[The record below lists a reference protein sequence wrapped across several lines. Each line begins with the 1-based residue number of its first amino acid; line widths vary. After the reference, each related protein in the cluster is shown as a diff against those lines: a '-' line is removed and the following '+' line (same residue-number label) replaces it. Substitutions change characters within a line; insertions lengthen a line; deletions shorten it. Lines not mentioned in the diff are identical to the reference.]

1 MAKRDTIFISIA
13 SYRDKELK
21 PTIEDCLKQAKY
33 PDRLVFTICW
43 QHSKED
49 KWDNLDK
56 YKNDRR
62 FNIIDIDYKDS
73 KGACWAR
80 HQIQKFYNDET
91 YTLQLDSHHRF
102 ITNWDEECIKMH
114 KLAIKQGY
122 PKPLLTSYIASYF
135 PDKDPKGR
143 LEEVW
148 YLCFDRIAPQGPL
161 HTKPHTLEDW
171 KTLEGPV
178 PNRFFSGHFA
188 FTTGDF
194 NVKVPYDPAL
204 YFHGEEITM
213 AVRAYTHGYDLLT
226 PHKVLAYHYYERD
239 DGVKHWSDHDFKLR
253 DEVSF
258 SRVRTLLG
266 VGKPKCRPCVLKQL
280 EPYALGKE
288 RTIVEY
294 EQYAGIDFTTKRIQQ
309 HTLDNFNPPNP
320 TNFDTVDGYSNS
332 FLKYNKY
339 AVDVHSSH
347 FNEDDYEYCVI
358 SFEGKEPEDIVFR
371 EDIDGKELIKMI
383 KDAKDGFLTIW
394 KEFYGEPP
402 YKVVVWPYSKKEG
415 FVERYEKILNEE

>member
-13 SYRDKELK
+13 SYRDKELL
-21 PTIEDCLKQAKY
+21 PTIEDCLNQAKY
-33 PDRLVFTICW
+33 PDRLRFGICW

-49 KWDNLDK
+49 KWDTLDK

-62 FNIIDIDYKDS
+62 FHIIDVNYKDS

-80 HQIQKFYNDET
+80 SQIQKFYNDET

-102 ITNWDEECIKMH
+102 VHHWDAECIKMH

-122 PKPLLTSYIASYF
+122 PKPLLTAYIPSYS
-135 PDKDPKGR
+135 PDKDPEGR
-143 LEEVW
+143 LEEPW
-148 YLCFDRIAPQGPL
+148 YLCFDRIAPEGPL
-161 HTKPHTLEDW
+161 HTKPHTLEGW
-171 KTLEGPV
+171 ETLEGPV

-194 NVKVPYDPAL
+194 NTKVLYDPAL

-213 AVRAYTHGYDLLT
+213 AVRAFTHGYDLLT
-226 PHKVLAYHYYERD
+226 PHKVLAYHYYERN
-239 DGVKHWSDHDFKLR
+239 DGVKHWSDHDFTLR
-253 DEVSF
+253 DTVSH

-294 EQYAGIDFTTKRIQQ
+294 EQYAGIDFTTKKVQK
-309 HTLDNFNPPNP
+309 HTLDHFNPPNP
-320 TNFDTVDGYSNS
+320 STFDTVDGYADS
-332 FLKYNKY
+332 FLRYNKY
-339 AVDVHSSH
+339 MVDVHSSH
-347 FNEDDYEYCVI
+347 FNEDDYEFCVI
-358 SFEGKEPEDIVFR
+358 SFEGKEPENVIFR
-371 EDIDGKELIKMI
+371 EDIEGSELLRLIKE
-383 KDAKDGFLTIW
+383 AKGGFLTFTR
-394 KEFYGEPP
+394 EFYGEIP
-402 YKVVVWPYSKKEG
+402 YKVIVWPNSKKEG
-415 FVERYEKILNEE
+415 YVERYEHIFPNE